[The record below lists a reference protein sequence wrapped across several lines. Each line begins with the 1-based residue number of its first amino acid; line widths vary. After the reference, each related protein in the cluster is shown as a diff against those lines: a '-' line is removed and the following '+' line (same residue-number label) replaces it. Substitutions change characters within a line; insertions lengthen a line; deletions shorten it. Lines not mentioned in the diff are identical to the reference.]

1 MATTSRGLDKPFIPR
16 RVRRIRRTYR
26 EQMFRAENSAKLEQ
40 WCKSEWEKCARPDIN
55 GLLYFTQEYGSI
67 EPPIGEP
74 IPFWLWPAQRPVLK
88 AFLDHEVNV
97 VLKAR
102 RLGLSWLAL
111 HFAAWLMLFAPLGP
125 GARIILIC
133 KNDDDAK
140 KLLSRVK
147 RIFQRLPFW
156 LRPELDPDNVR
167 ELGVVSTEATITAL
181 PATDRAARQETA
193 TLFILDEFAFPKD
206 MAAGGIWTAVLP
218 TIEGGGRGIAISTGN
233 GRAGDGATFAGLWD
247 RTQAPGSS
255 MNGIFLPWWERPG
268 RDKAWYDTQKRNY
281 LRLEDF
287 LPEYPST
294 PDEALLGSDD
304 PQVYP
309 YSGILAAENLGA
321 VLDAYYKIALMDGVE
336 VGGDWGDFQTNAIYA
351 APLAGGGVWIAD
363 EKVLQRCEPTR
374 ASRAILEHEVA
385 GLAPGILS
393 TAFDS
398 APRGTNRTFADV
410 LRSYHEDQPASYPD
424 THQIWPF
431 SVVKEGGGE
440 KRGVQ
445 TVGYIEMLFTNAAQ
459 LWERIADL
467 DGFAQLR
474 EIQQTPD
481 LIAISERCK
490 VLRHQLRELRRDET
504 GRIAKPIVSPTDIYA
519 GDHGP
524 DALVALCAGRATAYQ
539 AMMAANDTR
548 GG

>member
-1 MATTSRGLDKPFIPR
+1 MPTRGLERPFVP
-16 RVRRIRRTYR
+16 RRIRQIGRTHR
-26 EQMFRAENSAKLEQ
+26 EQMFRAENAPRLEA
-40 WCKSEWEKCARPDIN
+40 WCKQEWRKCAQPNIN
-55 GLLYFTQEYGSI
+55 GLLHFTQGYGSI
-67 EPPIGEP
+67 EPPVGEP
-74 IPFWLWPAQRPVLK
+74 IPFWLWPAQRPVLR
-88 AFLDHEVNV
+88 AFLDHEVNI

-111 HFAAWLMLFAPLGP
+111 HFAAWIMLFEPFGS

-167 ELGVVSTEATITAL
+167 ELGVVATESTITAL

-206 MAAGGIWTAVLP
+206 GAASGIWKAVLP

-233 GRAGDGATFAGLWD
+233 GRSGDGGAFAGLWD
-247 RTQAPGSS
+247 RTQAGEST

-268 RDKAWYDTQKRNY
+268 RDKKWYDAQKRNY

-287 LPEYPST
+287 LAEYPGT
-294 PDEALLGSDD
+294 PDEALQGSDD

-309 YSGILAAENLGA
+309 YAGILASEKVGQL
-321 VLDAYYKIALMDGVE
+321 LDDYFKIAIMDGVE
-336 VGGDWGDFQTNAIYA
+336 IGGDWGDFQTNAVYA
-351 APLAGGGVWIAD
+351 VPLGGGGVWCAD
-363 EKVLQRCEPTR
+363 EKVLQRYEPTR

-393 TAFDS
+393 TAFDA

-410 LRSYHEDQPASYPD
+410 LRSYHEDQPDSYPD
-424 THQIWPF
+424 QHMIWPF
-431 SVVKEGGGE
+431 SVIKEGGGE
-440 KRGVQ
+440 KRGVN
-445 TVGYIEMLFTNAAQ
+445 TVAYIEMLFANTAA
-459 LWERIADL
+459 LWERIQGYEDPYE
-467 DGFAQLR
+467 QLR
-474 EIQQTPD
+474 EVHQTD
-481 LIAISERCK
+481 AIIAISERCK

-504 GRIAKPIVSPTDIYA
+504 GKIMKPVLSPSDVYA

-524 DALVALCAGRATAYQ
+524 DALVALCASRATAYTATLENAQ
-539 AMMAANDTR
+539 R
-548 GG
+548 RESP